1 MTEINCCIARDLLGC
16 CLLPSSPWMP
26 MPPRRVYPTRPTARS
41 RWARA
46 PCQDSNPSALRPLWD
61 EAAGSAATCTLR
73 GLVSDVVT
81 HRAFKL
87 LTCRYLPQGLAPL
100 ENSQRLSPYTYPS
113 LLRRLERMFARA
125 DTLDLHSPPSPAM
138 PSSHRQRQYA
148 EVQQREKNSPKLA
161 ETSQGMQPNAA
172 VAAQLCMR
180 GPAVRALQSDPMA
193 NCSIGLWRYAA
204 NPPQVC
210 SKSFLLVLL
219 QA

>member
-26 MPPRRVYPTRPTARS
+26 MQPRRVYPTRPTARS

-73 GLVSDVVT
+73 GLVSNVVT

-125 DTLDLHSPPSPAM
+125 DTLDLHSPPSPAT

-148 EVQQREKNSPKLA
+148 EVQQREKSSPKLA
-161 ETSQGMQPNAA
+161 EISHGMQPNAA

-193 NCSIGLWRYAA
+193 NCSIGLWRCAA
-204 NPPQVC
+204 SPPQVC
-210 SKSFLLVLL
+210 SKSLMLVLL